1 METISGAELVLL
13 SRADQD
19 AGACVDAMLAIA
31 TPLGKNWHWLRA
43 EDDGNAQELRLL
55 ALG

>member
-19 AGACVDAMLAIA
+19 AGACVGAMLTIA

-43 EDDGNAQELRLL
+43 EDDGNAQELLLL